1 MKPFRILLLLVLL
14 LTIPAGLVLA
24 AGRADKVIGA
34 GETVNEDVSVIGD
47 ELEIEEGAT
56 VNGDVAVFGN
66 QAVIHGDVN
75 GNLSIF
81 GGEVILSG
89 NVDGDLVIFGGR
101 LEVAET
107 ADVGGE
113 CVSLG
118 GSLVGEGVESLA
130 CATTRGLDGLRLPNF
145 NAPQPP
151 SPPPPALPNALL
163 FVGRVGA
170 AVGNSL
176 ILGLVALV
184 IVSLWPA
191 HFDRVS
197 QVASSRPLTSGV
209 VGLLT
214 AVAVP
219 SLAAL
224 LALISAPLLLIC
236 IGLLGYVVVVAMLVV
251 LAAAALLGWIV
262 VGDLLGQQLG
272 RGFKLTSQ
280 TRPVMAALG
289 TVTLTLALGL
299 LSLFHLSVGGWLL
312 IVALVS
318 VGLGATALTQFGRRV
333 YPAEKTSNW

>member
-1 MKPFRILLLLVLL
+1 MKYLRILLILILLITV
-14 LTIPAGLVLA
+14 PAGLALA
-24 AGRADKVIGA
+24 AGRADKVIEA
-34 GETVNEDVSVIGD
+34 GDTVNEDLSVIS
-47 ELEIEEGAT
+47 EKLEIAEGAT
-56 VNGDVAVFGN
+56 VNGDVAVFGA
-66 QAVIHGDVN
+66 QATIDGNVTGD
-75 GNLSIF
+75 LSIF
-81 GGEVILSG
+81 GGEVTLSG
-89 NVDGDLVIFGGR
+89 NVDGDLVIFGGN
-101 LEVAET
+101 LEVAEA

-130 CATTRGLDGLRLPNF
+130 CATARGLDGLRLPNF

-151 SPPPPALPNALL
+151 STPPTLPNALL

-184 IVSLWPA
+184 IVSLWPT

-197 QVASSRPLTSGV
+197 QAVLSRPLTSGV

-236 IGLLGYVVVVAMLVV
+236 IGLLGYAVVVVMVAV
-251 LAAAALLGWIV
+251 LAAAVLFGWIV
-262 VGDLLGQQLG
+262 IGDLLGQQLA
-272 RGFKLTSQ
+272 RGFKLTTQ
-280 TRPVMAALG
+280 GRPAAAALG
-289 TVTLTLALGL
+289 TVTLTLLLGL

-312 IVALVS
+312 IVALAS
-318 VGLGATALTQFGRRV
+318 VGLGATALTQFGRRA
-333 YPAEKTSNW
+333 YPVEKAGY